1 VIERWCDLNG
11 PRICFRSP
19 DESLVA
25 RVIEGWA
32 IRETEPAG
40 AADFTLTIM
49 RGAVSEPSDP
59 GPLLFDGIMPDRRP
73 CVIRQA
79 GDREL
84 YTVEDQASLSL
95 GERDGLLTIAPGAE
109 KLLRGSVAFQALN
122 AALALDDQYFLH
134 AAALVLPA
142 SEAAILIFG
151 RSGFGKTTTTL
162 ALVAAGFGFLT
173 DDGSIVKRDPAGD
186 KIWGMPLP
194 LKVHRNSARMMPWL
208 APVITDSWNDEDE
221 QPVTPSDLAALLE
234 RPLPTHE
241 PRPIAGLLILGRR
254 SEGQHHLSPLA
265 KSEML
270 LSIAGDNVARNL
282 KGVTKHHQDRMQ
294 RVAELVAAHP
304 TYEMRVG
311 PDLASLRDTVL
322 AGLGRRSL

>member
-1 VIERWCDLNG
+1 VIEKWCDLNG
-11 PRICFRSP
+11 PRTCIRSP
-19 DESLVA
+19 DASLIA
-25 RVIEGWA
+25 RLMEGWA

-40 AADFTLTIM
+40 IADFTLTIVH
-49 RGAVSEPSDP
+49 GAITELSDP
-59 GPLLFDGIMPDRRP
+59 GALLFDGIMPDRRP

-79 GDREL
+79 GNGEH
-84 YTVEDQASLSL
+84 YIVEDQASLLL

-109 KLLRGSVAFQALN
+109 KLIRGSVAFQALN
-122 AALALDDQYFLH
+122 AALALDGQYFLH
-134 AAALVLPA
+134 AAALVLPE

-173 DDGSIVKRDPAGD
+173 DDGTIVKRSPTGD
-186 KIWGMPLP
+186 RIWGMPLP

-208 APVITDSWNDEDE
+208 APILTDSWNAEDE
-221 QPVTPSDLAALLE
+221 QPVTPSGLAALLD
-234 RPLPTHE
+234 RPLPTRE
-241 PRPIAGLLILGRR
+241 PRPIAGLVILGRR
-254 SEGQHHLSPLA
+254 SDGQHHLRPLA

-294 RVAELVAAHP
+294 RVAELVATHP

-311 PDLASLRDTVL
+311 PNVASLRDTVL
-322 AGLGRRSL
+322 AGLGRPA